1 MAKKKEKQLEPDGVL
16 ASLINQLSELEG
28 WELREVIKSTF
39 KLRKAMRAITK
50 AEARRAR
57 VARLQKERKKA
68 MKGLSYERTNS

>member
-1 MAKKKEKQLEPDGVL
+1 MTKKKEKQVEPDGVL
-16 ASLINQLSELEG
+16 ASLINELSELEG

-57 VARLQKERKKA
+57 MAKLQKERKKA
-68 MKGLSYERTNS
+68 MKGLNYERAN